1 LFAAAAC
8 CDAEIRGDAQT
19 GVGDPT
25 EVAILMA
32 AAERGIHRDEIER
45 TNARV
50 TEVPFDSVLKR
61 MSIERTDGHV
71 YVKGAVETVLPLC
84 VGDVSDAA
92 QANTQM
98 AERGLRVLA
107 IAVSPAG
114 ADQGATLRGLIG
126 IADPPR
132 TEAIAAVAAAR
143 AAGITTVMITG
154 DHHLTARA
162 IARELGIVST
172 RDVEGDVVH
181 ARATPEDKIR
191 IVRDWKA
198 RGAIVAM
205 TGDGVNDAPA
215 LREAHIGIAMGRTGT
230 EVTREA
236 SDMVLADD
244 NFASIVA
251 AVAEGRGIWVPL
263 YNVLSARAAR

>member
-1 LFAAAAC
+1 MFAAAAC

-61 MSIERTDGHV
+61 MSIERADGHV
-71 YVKGAVETVLPLC
+71 YIKGAVETVLPLC
-84 VGDVSDAA
+84 VGDVSDAS

-114 ADQGATLRGLIG
+114 ADQRATLIGLIG
-126 IADPPR
+126 IAATSR
-132 TEAIAAVAAAR
+132 R
-143 AAGITTVMITG
+143 SCSSTG
-154 DHHLTARA
+154 
-162 IARELGIVST
+162 
-172 RDVEGDVVH
+172 
-181 ARATPEDKIR
+181 
-191 IVRDWKA
+191 
-198 RGAIVAM
+198 
-205 TGDGVNDAPA
+205 
-215 LREAHIGIAMGRTGT
+215 
-230 EVTREA
+230 
-236 SDMVLADD
+236 
-244 NFASIVA
+244 
-251 AVAEGRGIWVPL
+251 
-263 YNVLSARAAR
+263 